1 MKRSLP
7 CLICFAWVAAV
18 QAQAPPSVAAE
29 LKRSYA
35 GVKANLM
42 KAAEKVPEDAYSFTP
57 ATTIRPF
64 GALVA
69 HVADAQLGMCSTVN
83 GERKQGNA
91 ASKTSKA
98 DLVAALKESFDA

>member
-1 MKRSLP
+1 
-7 CLICFAWVAAV
+7 
-18 QAQAPPSVAAE
+18 
-29 LKRSYA
+29 
-35 GVKANLM
+35 M

-83 GERKQGNA
+83 GERKQGSA
-91 ASKTSKA
+91 AYEDSKA
-98 DLVAALKESFDA
+98 DIGGGAEGIVRRLRQSL